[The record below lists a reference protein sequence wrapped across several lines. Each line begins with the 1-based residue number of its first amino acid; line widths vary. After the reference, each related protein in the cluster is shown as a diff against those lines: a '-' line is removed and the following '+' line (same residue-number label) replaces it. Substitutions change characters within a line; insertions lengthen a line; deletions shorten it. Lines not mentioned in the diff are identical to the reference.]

1 VSDPVRPG
9 AKGEAAAPGVP
20 EGPAPVETDPV
31 ADMRARQ
38 IGRAKVMALALGAL
52 AVLIYAIALVK
63 MSGRA

>member
-1 VSDPVRPG
+1 MSDPL
-9 AKGEAAAPGVP
+9 ASDAAGEAPPSPPAEAA
-20 EGPAPVETDPV
+20 DPI

-38 IGRAKVMALALGAL
+38 IERAKVMALALGAL